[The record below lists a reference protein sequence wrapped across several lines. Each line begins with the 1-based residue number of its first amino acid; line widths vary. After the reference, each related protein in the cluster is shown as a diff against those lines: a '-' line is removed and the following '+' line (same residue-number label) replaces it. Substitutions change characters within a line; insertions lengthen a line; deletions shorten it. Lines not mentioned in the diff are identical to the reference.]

1 MESKVCVRNREQ
13 LIFLGSCVAIY
24 ITDVRMK
31 HTTESQK
38 AQIQWVKSMDGIIM
52 LKSLGNWT
60 NDMLRDADKMLE
72 EFSKA
77 NQNVLIH
84 WDVSNVGRVD
94 SAGIM
99 LFINHYDL
107 LKSHNCAIKVIG
119 AKNEHEKMYLL
130 LRKYTTEDTRS
141 QPKFSSHFLQPLNG
155 IGKSSIAFVLD
166 IAAFLAFVGENFI
179 NLLYSLRHPR
189 SIRLGAIVK
198 NIEEAGVRAIPI
210 VALTS
215 FLIGVVIA
223 YQGAVQLEKFG
234 ANIFIVDM
242 IGISITRELAPL
254 ITAIVVAGRTGSSYT
269 AQLGVM
275 KLTEE
280 IDAMRTMGFEPHRFL
295 VLPRIVALM
304 ISLPLLIFFADIIG
318 IAAGMFISHLHL
330 HLSYTEFIHRLQS
343 VLEVKHVWI
352 GICKGPF
359 FAWLIAAIGCFR
371 GFQVS
376 KSTESIGRYTTISV
390 VNAIFLV
397 IACDALF
404 SVLLTELGI

>member
-1 MESKVCVRNREQ
+1 MQ
-13 LIFLGSCVAIY
+13 P
-24 ITDVRMK
+24 TQ
-31 HTTESQK
+31 SQM
-38 AQIQWVKSMDGIIM
+38 ARIQWFNKTDGVIK
-52 LKSLGNWT
+52 LKSSGDWT
-60 NDMLRDADKMLE
+60 INTLRDVTKILE
-72 EFSKA
+72 QFSREHR
-77 NQNVLIH
+77 NVSVH
-84 WDVSNVGRVD
+84 WYVSDVGRVD
-94 SAGIM
+94 SAGMM
-99 LFINHYDL
+99 LFIHYYDL
-107 LKSHNCAIKVIG
+107 LKSNNCAIKVIG
-119 AKNEHEKMYLL
+119 SKSDQERMYQL
-130 LRKYTTEDTRS
+130 LRKYAVDDFGVEST
-141 QPKFSSHFLQPLNG
+141 FSSYYIKLLND
-155 IGKSSIAFVLD
+155 IGKSAVAFGQD
-166 IAAFLAFVGENFI
+166 ITAFLTFVGENFV
-179 NLLYSLRHPR
+179 NLLYSLGHPR
-189 SIRLGAIVK
+189 CIRFGAIAK

-280 IDAMRTMGFEPHRFL
+280 IDAMRTMGFDPHRFL
-295 VLPRIVALM
+295 VLPRIIALM
-304 ISLPLLIFFADIIG
+304 IALPLMIFFADIIG
-318 IAAGMFISHLHL
+318 IVAGMIISHLHL
-330 HLSYTEFIHRLQS
+330 QLSYVEFIHRLQTA
-343 VLEVKHVWI
+343 LEVKHLWI

-359 FAWLIAAIGCFR
+359 FAWLIAAVGCFH

-376 KSTESIGRYTTISV
+376 KSTESIGRYTTTSV